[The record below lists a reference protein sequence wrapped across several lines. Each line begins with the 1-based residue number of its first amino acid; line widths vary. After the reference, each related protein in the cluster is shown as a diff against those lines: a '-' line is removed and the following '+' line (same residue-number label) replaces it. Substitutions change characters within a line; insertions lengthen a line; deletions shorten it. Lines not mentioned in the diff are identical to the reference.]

1 LKATDQIRNI
11 LTLLEKEDARNNLTR
26 RADSIAAGSDP
37 GMAAQ
42 SQLGLWPE
50 RRIGAGRRDPACV
63 VTDGTFSVLM
73 NDTAKSA
80 TIDRRQGLA
89 LVGWCALCLA
99 TAGTGFF
106 VSVDGWYAGL
116 NKPVWNPPSWLFG
129 PVWTV
134 LYLMM
139 GTAAWLV
146 WRQGGW
152 KFRRWSLGLF
162 LVQLF
167 LNAIWT
173 PVFFAMHQIGL
184 ALLDITLLW
193 LVLIATLIAF
203 SRVSRLAWLLLV
215 PYLVWVSFAA
225 FLNFTLWQ
233 MN

>member
-1 LKATDQIRNI
+1 M
-11 LTLLEKEDARNNLTR
+11 
-26 RADSIAAGSDP
+26 SDTTKP
-37 GMAAQ
+37 
-42 SQLGLWPE
+42 
-50 RRIGAGRRDPACV
+50 
-63 VTDGTFSVLM
+63 
-73 NDTAKSA
+73 A
-80 TIDRRQGLA
+80 TINRRPALA

-116 NKPVWNPPSWLFG
+116 NKPDWNPPAWLFG

-146 WRQGGW
+146 WREGGW
-152 KFRRWSLGLF
+152 KSRRWSLGLF

-173 PVFFAMHQIGL
+173 PVFFAMHQIGM
-184 ALLDITLLW
+184 ALVDITLLW
-193 LVLIATLIAF
+193 LLLGATLIAF
-203 SRVSRLAWLLLV
+203 WRVNRLAAILLV
-215 PYLVWVSFAA
+215 PYLAWVSFAA
-225 FLNFTLWQ
+225 FLNFTILQ